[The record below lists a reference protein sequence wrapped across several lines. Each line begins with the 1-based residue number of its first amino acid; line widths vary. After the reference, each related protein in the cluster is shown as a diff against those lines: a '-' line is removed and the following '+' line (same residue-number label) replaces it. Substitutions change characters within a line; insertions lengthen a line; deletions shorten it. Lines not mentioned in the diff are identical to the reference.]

1 MRYQLKDYQ
10 DDAARSVLDRLE
22 QCREDYHRR
31 GERFSFALSAT
42 TGAGKTVIAAT
53 VIEAL
58 IHGSTEFDVEADPG
72 AVVLWISKDP
82 ALNEQTRHRII
93 EAADRVP
100 VGDLVLLDKD
110 FAGEKL
116 EKGTVYFINPAKLA
130 SSSLFVRKTNA
141 RQFTFWEILDNTIR
155 DDQLTLYVIL
165 DEAHEGMKAVR
176 RDEAEE
182 RQTIVQKIINL
193 SLIQI

>member
-1 MRYQLKDYQ
+1 M
-10 DDAARSVLDRLE
+10 
-22 QCREDYHRR
+22 
-31 GERFSFALSAT
+31 
-42 TGAGKTVIAAT
+42 IAAT

-58 IHGSTEFDVEADPG
+58 IHGSTELDVEADPG

-116 EKGTVYFINPAKLA
+116 EKGTVYF
-130 SSSLFVRKTNA
+130 
-141 RQFTFWEILDNTIR
+141 
-155 DDQLTLYVIL
+155 
-165 DEAHEGMKAVR
+165 
-176 RDEAEE
+176 
-182 RQTIVQKIINL
+182 L
-193 SLIQI
+193 SLIHI

>member
-10 DDAARSVLDRLE
+10 DDAARAVLERLE

-93 EAADRVP
+93 EAAD
-100 VGDLVLLDKD
+100 
-110 FAGEKL
+110 
-116 EKGTVYFINPAKLA
+116 KLA
-130 SSSLFVRKTNA
+130 NA
-141 RQFTFWEILDNTIR
+141 
-155 DDQLTLYVIL
+155 
-165 DEAHEGMKAVR
+165 
-176 RDEAEE
+176 
-182 RQTIVQKIINL
+182 
-193 SLIQI
+193 S